1 MDTPN
6 LPPKVRGRLEGLG
19 YVLSFTGVVYLLAHS
34 LTDWGLPFWPM
45 YIIIGIF
52 LCGIMVKVFFAFRQG
67 LTKYAVVYGLM
78 DGQTVGHRL
87 TINIKTEPRHLHLCR
102 GCFFMRISGNP
113 YCSMGATR
121 CRAAMK
127 SSTSARVL

>member
-6 LPPKVRGRLEGLG
+6 LPPKVRERLEGLG
-19 YVLSFTGVVYLLAHS
+19 YVLSFTGVVCLLAHS

-67 LTKYAVVYGLM
+67 LTKYAVVYGLICLAMLALIIFLSWM
-78 DGQTVGHRL
+78 DRQLG
-87 TINIKTEPRHLHLCR
+87 I
-102 GCFFMRISGNP
+102 
-113 YCSMGATR
+113 A
-121 CRAAMK
+121 
-127 SSTSARVL
+127 